1 MLSPVLR
8 DYNLVYIFS
17 RDAHPGLLKI
27 GKASVQA
34 YSLDDITP
42 KMMKDAYI
50 QRYKG
55 AGTLAVTDMHVLH
68 IEPATIFDKESNREM
83 NFLDD
88 DVHNVIKNSHF
99 EQVIIPTPFGE
110 AQEWYKIGLEDAK
123 AAIKA
128 VKEGRDTIE
137 NANLLEYRR
146 PIIAFREEQDRA
158 IRETINHF
166 ETGDKKLWYAKM
178 RFGKTLCALEVVR
191 KQGYKKTLILTH
203 RPTVRSGWY
212 EDFHKLPFDGYLYG
226 SKEGKPSNQC
236 DAWIVMENGQ
246 KVNKYD
252 VEGKDFETLYNGT
265 KPYVYFASMQD
276 LRGSKYIFG
285 EEEKNTKGEQ
295 RGFDKND
302 SVFEND
308 WDLIILDEAH
318 EGTETELGQ
327 RVIAKL
333 TESRSPKLLYLSG
346 TPYNIL
352 YKFDENQGEIFTWDY
367 VMEQERKNNWDLS
380 KGANPYKG
388 LAQMHIY
395 TYDLHDVYSQN
406 HEIYTDEDF
415 FSFTEFFRV
424 YKEGEEIDGKKTP
437 KEFDGKFVHE
447 ADVKH
452 FLDLLCDN
460 TVESY
465 YPFSTEALRTALKHT
480 FWLLPGVKQVK
491 ALEQLINHHPLH
503 TQYGFHVINVAGD
516 GKSIAEAEAEDDTGW
531 DINAAL
537 VKAEKVEKADLAK
550 VKKGVKDHPRTIT
563 LSCGRLTTGVTVP
576 EWTGVFM
583 LAGGYKT
590 GAAAYMQTI
599 FRCQSPYVNGD
610 IKEHCFAFDFAPDR
624 TLTVVDEYIKMQ
636 PIAHRRQFNN
646 PLPDQ
651 QVSKEKSNANVEST
665 MRHMPVIA
673 MRGGREIEYNAINF
687 VTDVNRA
694 YTEYFREHG
703 LKGRRLTR
711 DFATFSPADHKLL
724 EEIHKLIGGGSVKM
738 NSDGT
743 LVVAAGGMTGEN
755 AEKSKPSSSEK
766 PTTKKEKSGDL
777 KKEKSKK
784 TDESAQ
790 RRRSQDVLD
799 QIYIRLPLLIFGAVE
814 DANSVT
820 IDQLLSDDVID
831 EASWQEFMPTKF
843 TKAIFRQIAH
853 LIKVD
858 ALIAYAA
865 DIVNEAKN
873 ADRLPVEDRIL
884 TIAQTIA
891 RFHFPDKE
899 TVLTPWRV
907 VNLHMTKTIGGYNF
921 FNEDYTKLLPN
932 PRFVQTDYTDEI
944 FGDRQ
949 TRLLEINS
957 KSGVYPLWLAY
968 SLWRYRCEHEQIT
981 DESDK
986 KTLWA
991 DILKNNIFVLCKTP
1005 MAVKITHRALAG
1017 YDRNITTR
1025 CVHQPNL
1032 LEILKND
1039 DRKTE
1044 FVEQLKQYSYWGIEN
1059 MATNNFE
1066 FKAVVGN
1073 PPYQGDG
1080 SSQLYPHF
1088 YLMSRELGLQS
1099 SLIFPTGW
1107 QKPCAPAAKG
1117 LARLNKAEIK
1127 ADAQIVCIDVLHN
1140 VFPGVSGA
1148 AEVNIVYWKKGYNN
1162 GLNGEQLLFT
1172 DGKDAQQIQL
1182 SWDLDALNKPKEITQ
1197 LATIIKAYP
1206 NFTSASSIVSGRSP
1220 YGLNTDAFKDTH
1232 KNGLAPIIDIAP
1244 KKGDDIK
1251 IYGKLDG
1258 TRTERYIRRTY
1269 KLPRLKS
1276 EIILTID
1283 KFKVFIPYAWGNM
1296 SESAGLGGAYGDI
1309 LIASPSEIC
1318 TQTYVVSGC
1327 FNTRDEAVKHAKYF
1341 MTKFARALL
1350 YSKKQGRTSAKP
1362 TWGDVPVQ
1370 DYSEPWWNQSIDEIN
1385 EHLMDKYEIPQDVR
1399 DFVNK
1404 NIQPR
1409 TEENIRNL

>member
-42 KMMKDAYI
+42 KMMIDAYI

-55 AGTLAVTDMHVLH
+55 AGTLAVTDMHILH
-68 IEPATIFDKESNREM
+68 IEPATVFDKESNREM
-83 NFLDD
+83 NFMDD
-88 DVHNVIKNSHF
+88 DVHHVIENSHF
-99 EQVIIPTPFGE
+99 EKVIINTPFGE
-110 AQEWYKIGLEDAK
+110 AQEWYKISLEDAK

-128 VKEGRDTIE
+128 FKEGRDTIE

-158 IRETINHF
+158 IRETIAHF

-226 SKEGKPSNQC
+226 SKEGKSSNQC
-236 DAWIVMENGQ
+236 DAWVVMENGQ

-265 KPYVYFASMQD
+265 KPYIYFASMQD

-333 TESRSPKLLYLSG
+333 IESRSPKLLYLSG

-424 YKEGEEIDGKKTP
+424 YKEGEKIDGQKTP
-437 KEFDGKFVHE
+437 KELDGKFVHE

-460 TVESY
+460 TIESY

-531 DINAAL
+531 NINAAL

-599 FRCQSPYVNGD
+599 FRCQSPYINGD

-651 QVSKEKSNANVEST
+651 QVTKEKSNANVEST

-711 DFATFSPADHKLL
+711 DFATFTPADHKLL

-755 AEKSKPSSSEK
+755 AEKPKPTSSEK
-766 PTTKKEKSGDL
+766 PSTKKTKDGDL

-820 IDQLLSDDVID
+820 IEQLLSEEVID

-907 VNLHMTKTIGGYNF
+907 VNLHMTETIGGYNF

-932 PRFVQTDYTDEI
+932 PRFVHTDYTDEI

-968 SLWRYRCEHEQIT
+968 SLWRYRCEHEQII

-1032 LEILKND
+1032 LGILKNAD
-1039 DRKTE
+1039 KKTK
-1044 FVEQLKQYSYWGIEN
+1044 FAEQLKQYSYWGIEN
-1059 MATNNFE
+1059 MTTNRIAFN
-1066 FKAVVGN
+1066 AVVGN
-1073 PPYQGDG
+1073 PPYQIMDGGGTGDSAKPVYNEFMNIG
-1080 SSQLYPHF
+1080 KAMHPM
-1088 YLMSRELGLQS
+1088 YLSMIMPSRWLKGGKGLES
-1099 SLIFPTGW
+1099 FRSEMMEDLHIHKLVDFEDYKEIFPTAHIDGGICYLLW
-1107 QKPCAPAAKG
+1107 NKNHNGQTMYTYKNMGGEIITTERFLKTGDVKTVLRDPRQISIIEKTGTAGKFSVNTSAQKPYGLRADVFNHPERYADICFYDDNAPGRVKLHGVIGNKGGAKRMFKYIDE
-1117 LARLNKAEIK
+1117 RLVPKNQASIDKYKLFFSKAYTTTATVPPEI
-1127 ADAQIVCIDVLHN
+1127 IVA
-1140 VFPGVSGA
+1140 G
-1148 AEVNIVYWKKGYNN
+1148 
-1162 GLNGEQLLFT
+1162 
-1172 DGKDAQQIQL
+1172 
-1182 SWDLDALNKPKEITQ
+1182 PKEICSETF
-1197 LATIIKAYP
+1197 LEIGPFDNKKYVLNCLTYIKTKFFRFLLLCNRHSLNISQSSFDFVP
-1206 NFTSASSIVSGRSP
+1206 LQDFTDNS
-1220 YGLNTDAFKDTH
+1220 D
-1232 KNGLAPIIDIAP
+1232 IDWSQSVA
-1244 KKGDDIK
+1244 D
-1251 IYGKLDG
+1251 
-1258 TRTERYIRRTY
+1258 
-1269 KLPRLKS
+1269 
-1276 EIILTID
+1276 ID
-1283 KFKVFIPYAWGNM
+1283 KQLYRKYN
-1296 SESAGLGGAYGDI
+1296 L
-1309 LIASPSEIC
+1309 SP
-1318 TQTYVVSGC
+1318 
-1327 FNTRDEAVKHAKYF
+1327 
-1341 MTKFARALL
+1341 
-1350 YSKKQGRTSAKP
+1350 
-1362 TWGDVPVQ
+1362 
-1370 DYSEPWWNQSIDEIN
+1370 DEIAFI
-1385 EHLMDKYEIPQDVR
+1385 ESMIKPM
-1399 DFVNK
+1399 
-1404 NIQPR
+1404 
-1409 TEENIRNL
+1409 